1 MSKRYISEANLRI
14 IKSRS
19 TLLMH
24 EPFFG
29 NVALKMTLDED
40 PRIPTFATNGE
51 ILKYNPEF
59 AMELSHDELNGVIA
73 HEVMHV
79 ALMHHLRR
87 KERKPHF
94 WQIACDHAVNLILD
108 KAGFDLPGNP
118 YKSEEFR
125 DMTAEQIY
133 EIIHAEGKNDGPG
146 QPSDDSDGDGNGDPS
161 NKNQQSKGDQPSDGQ
176 GKDGKDNDQPTQD
189 PGGCGVIEDAN
200 GLDSMTDQEREYLEK
215 EWKDSVSQAAIAQK
229 MQGNVPAWLE
239 EMVGAMKAPKIHY
252 TELLRDFLEEK
263 TKNDYSWMHPNTR
276 YGHVTREQG
285 IALPGMYSEDVGNIG
300 FIIDSSGSVSKKE
313 KERYA
318 SEISGVLEDFPNLK
332 IDVIYVDTRVA
343 NVQHLTNDDLPVE
356 LEFEGGG
363 GTSFKPGFEWIEE
376 NDQEPKAVIYFT
388 DGYCSSYPEEP
399 SYPVL
404 WLCTSGEETMKSGYR
419 AAPFGEVIGLEI
431 E

>member
-1 MSKRYISEANLRI
+1 MSKRYTSEANLRI

-29 NVALKMTLDED
+29 NIALKMTLDED
-40 PRIPTFATNGE
+40 PRIPTFATNGAV
-51 ILKYNPEF
+51 LKYNPEF

-87 KERKPHF
+87 KERHMDT
-94 WQIACDHAVNLILD
+94 WQKACDHAVNLILD
-108 KAGFDLPGNP
+108 KCGFELPGHP

-133 EIIHAEGKNDGPG
+133 DIIYTEDTRTGPG
-146 QPSDDSDGDGNGDPS
+146 EDGDGEEGSNDKKGSGSGNGQQ
-161 NKNQQSKGDQPSDGQ
+161 KNQNQNSQSSQNGQ
-176 GKDGKDNDQPTQD
+176 QPTQD
-189 PGGCGVIEDAN
+189 PGGCGVIEDAD
-200 GLDSMTDQEREYLEK
+200 GLDAMSEQERDYLEK
-215 EWKDSVSQAAIAQK
+215 EWQDNVLQAAMTQK
-229 MQGNVPAWLE
+229 MQGNVPAWME
-239 EMVGAMKAPKIHY
+239 EMVGGMKAPKIHY

-300 FIIDSSGSVSKKE
+300 FIIDSSGSISEKE

-318 SEISGVLEDFPNLK
+318 SEISGVLEDFPNLV
-332 IDVIYVDTRVA
+332 INVIYVDTRVA
-343 NVQHLTNDDLPVE
+343 NVQELTNDDLPVD
-356 LEFEGGG
+356 LKFRGGG
-363 GTSFKPGFEWIEE
+363 GTSFKPGFKWLEE
-376 NDQEPKAVIYFT
+376 NDIEPKCVIYFT
-388 DGYCSSYPEEP
+388 DGYCSSFPEEP
-399 SYPVL
+399 PYPVL
-404 WLCTSGEETMKSGYR
+404 WLCTSGEETMTDGYGK
-419 AAPFGEVIGLEI
+419 APFGEVIGLEI